1 MRAAFRL
8 GVGGGRLSR
17 TSFDPPRHLGR
28 CGDQRSLFFHPY
40 TRILGK
46 QANGKMIAL
55 IIYMAQNCQDQQANA
70 WELNSTQKMH
80 SYVLQNPKVLTGY
93 GFERLKPFY
102 PSL

>member
-1 MRAAFRL
+1 MRAAFKL

-28 CGDQRSLFFHPY
+28 CGDPY

-80 SYVLQNPKVLTGY
+80 SYTLQNPKFLTGY
-93 GFERLKPFY
+93 GLGSSEQQTHAFA
-102 PSL
+102 